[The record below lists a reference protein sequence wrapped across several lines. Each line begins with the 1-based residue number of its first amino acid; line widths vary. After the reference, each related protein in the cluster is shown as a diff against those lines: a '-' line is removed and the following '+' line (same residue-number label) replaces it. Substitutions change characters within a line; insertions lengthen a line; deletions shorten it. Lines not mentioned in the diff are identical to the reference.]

1 MPPLQSGREGEDS
14 SHITVLSADTAAAEA
29 QQQRA
34 GLLGLVYAS
43 VMWAITFGTG
53 ADESAG
59 EEEEEEEEEEDNVR
73 KRTSTTG
80 TQLVVGRLEVEE
92 TEATTEE
99 AAK

>member
-14 SHITVLSADTAAAEA
+14 SHITVLRADTAAAEA

-59 EEEEEEEEEEDNVR
+59 EEEEEEEEEDNVR

-80 TQLVVGRLEVEE
+80 AQLVVGRLEVEE
-92 TEATTEE
+92 TEATTED